1 MGLSLV
7 HIIAHCGVIA
17 IDWRMYTLNCNCQT
31 SGDEESN
38 ARNAQAFV
46 VLEGKPCW
54 VSHLQSKLQVYWNSY
69 FNYAPLNF
77 LIVWVFCPWVA
88 CLMYFWMLS
97 PYQIY
102 DLEISSA
109 KCKLPFDFA
118 DVSLFGIWCGPT
130 GLFLQLLHLLLVWK
144 QIAKIPKKKLQRLMA
159 RRLPQ
164 CLLLRV

>member
-1 MGLSLV
+1 MGWLLLIEECTHWTV
-7 HIIAHCGVIA
+7 NVK
-17 IDWRMYTLNCNCQT
+17 QV
-31 SGDEESN
+31 SGDGESN
-38 ARNAQAFV
+38 AKKAQAFV
-46 VLEGKPCW
+46 VLEGKPCC
-54 VSHLQSKLQVYWNSY
+54 VSHLQSNLQIYWNSY
-69 FNYAPLNF
+69 FKYAPLNF
-77 LIVWVFCPWVA
+77 LIIWVFCPWVV

-144 QIAKIPKKKLQRLMA
+144 QIAKIPKKNCKDWWQEDYLN
-159 RRLPQ
+159 
-164 CLLLRV
+164 VFF